1 MCRYVLS
8 CYLIFG
14 VGVLAFT
21 LGGNGLQ
28 EMERLKS

>member
-14 VGVLAFT
+14 VGALAFT
-21 LGGNGLQ
+21 LGGYGFQ
-28 EMERLKS
+28 EKERLKG